1 MHKRIFS
8 IKCFILNNKE
18 GRMKRSLIFATLIA
32 LGFYGCAGGARYID
46 TSSTE
51 YVSSSLDLNDIKK
64 ASKESLESLFRSG
77 YYNKIDV
84 NNPVVLA
91 VSDFINDTTIKLDME
106 QITARIV
113 EELQNTGKF
122 LITRAISGS
131 GGSTD
136 SMIDKSRQARDD
148 EEYDQN
154 SVVEKGEKLAVS
166 ASLSGKVGQRIT
178 RVGSDQRVDYFF
190 KIEIVNTKNGIS
202 VWSKTI
208 DISKI
213 SSGNSSVW

>member
-1 MHKRIFS
+1 MRMIRNITATILVAFS
-8 IKCFILNNKE
+8 
-18 GRMKRSLIFATLIA
+18 
-32 LGFYGCAGGARYID
+32 FYGCAGGARYID
-46 TSSTE
+46 TASTE

-64 ASKESLESLFRSG
+64 AAKDSLDSLYKSAYFNRI
-77 YYNKIDV
+77 NID
-84 NNPVVLA
+84 NPVVLA
-91 VSDFINDTTIKLDME
+91 VSDFTNDTTIKLDME

-113 EELQNTGKF
+113 EELQNSGKF
-122 LITRAISGS
+122 MVTRAISGT

-136 SMIDKSRQARDD
+136 RMIDRSRQARDD
-148 EEYDQN
+148 EEFNQDT
-154 SVVEKGEKLAVS
+154 VVEKGEKLAVS

-190 KIEIVNTKNGIS
+190 KIEIINTRNGIS

-208 DISKI
+208 DISKM

>member
-1 MHKRIFS
+1 MRMIRNITATVLVAFS
-8 IKCFILNNKE
+8 
-18 GRMKRSLIFATLIA
+18 
-32 LGFYGCAGGARYID
+32 FYGCAGGARYID
-46 TSSTE
+46 TASTE

-64 ASKESLESLFRSG
+64 AATDSLNSLYKSG
-77 YYNKIDV
+77 YFNRINID
-84 NNPVVLA
+84 NPVVLA
-91 VSDFINDTTIKLDME
+91 VSDFTNDTTIKLDME

-122 LITRAISGS
+122 MITRAISGT

-136 SMIDKSRQARDD
+136 RMIERSRQARDD
-148 EEYDQN
+148 EEFNQDT
-154 SVVEKGEKLAVS
+154 VVEKGEKLGVS
-166 ASLSGKVGQRIT
+166 ASLTGKVGQRIT

-190 KIEIVNTKNGIS
+190 KIEIINTRNGIS

-208 DISKI
+208 DISKM